1 MTQKK
6 AKDSEKKNKRL
17 RKRAKDSGKGTK
29 DSEKGEIE
37 GRTKDSEKAHKR
49 LRKRGQQQK
58 HRSAL
63 RALKKLERG
72 TSILN
77 EEKNG
82 SFDFRPENLAINYQ
96 IIGHYT

>member
-17 RKRAKDSGKGTK
+17 RKRAKDSEKGTK

-49 LRKRGQQQK
+49 LRKRGQQRK

-63 RALKKLERG
+63 RALKYSKALVIRVAHFLVFEFPA
-72 TSILN
+72 
-77 EEKNG
+77 EKQ
-82 SFDFRPENLAINYQ
+82 EK
-96 IIGHYT
+96 

>member
-1 MTQKK
+1 MKKTQ
-6 AKDSEKKNKRL
+6 ENRKRL
-17 RKRAKDSGKGTK
+17 RK
-29 DSEKGEIE
+29 
-37 GRTKDSEKAHKR
+37 
-49 LRKRGQQQK
+49 GQKQQK

>member
-17 RKRAKDSGKGTK
+17 RKRAKDSEKGTK

-63 RALKKLERG
+63 RALKKIEQKVLVHC
-72 TSILN
+72 TSLFDN
-77 EEKNG
+77 TFKNLYFI
-82 SFDFRPENLAINYQ
+82 SIHQ
-96 IIGHYT
+96 K

>member
-17 RKRAKDSGKGTK
+17 RKRAKDSEKGTK

-49 LRKRGQQQK
+49 LRKRGQQRK

-63 RALKKLERG
+63 RALKNRKAYYVVDVVE
-72 TSILN
+72 TN
-77 EEKNG
+77 FNH
-82 SFDFRPENLAINYQ
+82 A
-96 IIGHYT
+96 